1 MSYILLIG
9 CKALA
14 GLGIVFDTLKLI
26 ASEYNAHSLTTYFG
40 RETPLLLSSV
50 ICILLH
56 HARSIGLFH
65 LFSFVISALC
75 LIHPRALWVCITTL
89 ALTSAIGFV

>member
-1 MSYILLIG
+1 MQ
-9 CKALA
+9 
-14 GLGIVFDTLKLI
+14 GLGWPGDRLRHAEAHRERVQR
-26 ASEYNAHSLTTYFG
+26 HSLTTYFG
-40 RETPLLLSSV
+40 KETPLLLPSV

-65 LFSFVISALC
+65 LFSFMLSALC
-75 LIHPRALWVCITTL
+75 LIHLRALWVCITAL